1 MEMPSIHFP
10 VLLSKA
16 NKTVRIFTVRAVNGP
31 LMARRILVLFAV
43 LVAAG
48 ALFKMFAMNTAAY
61 RTLAPATIHSTPDE
75 EGLVT
80 GDLSAGHALT
90 VLSEKGTWL
99 KVKAQAGQKIIQ
111 GYVKRDR
118 TNF

>member
-1 MEMPSIHFP
+1 MAMWTLAF
-10 VLLSKA
+10 
-16 NKTVRIFTVRAVNGP
+16 FTA
-31 LMARRILVLFAV
+31 LA
-43 LVAAG
+43 AAG
-48 ALFKMFAMNTAAY
+48 ASFEMFAKDTAVH

-75 EGLVT
+75 EGVVT

-99 KVKAQAGQKIIQ
+99 EIKTQSGSKIIQ
-111 GYVKRDR
+111 GYIKRDR